1 MLILKVI
8 SPHKVVLETKV
19 RSVTLPTV
27 EGEITVLPRHA
38 PIYTLIKGGEV
49 IARTEKGEEISMAVG
64 SGFANITESGV
75 TLLANFGVLSDEID
89 ENRAQEAKARA
100 EALLKDKKSMQ
111 EMALASADLSRSLV
125 ELKLASKRRGTR

>member
-8 SPHKVVLETKV
+8 SPQKVVLETKV

-89 ENRAQEAKARA
+89 ESRAQEAKARA

-111 EMALASADLSRSLV
+111 ELALASADLSRSLV
-125 ELKLASKRRGTR
+125 ELKLASKRRNR